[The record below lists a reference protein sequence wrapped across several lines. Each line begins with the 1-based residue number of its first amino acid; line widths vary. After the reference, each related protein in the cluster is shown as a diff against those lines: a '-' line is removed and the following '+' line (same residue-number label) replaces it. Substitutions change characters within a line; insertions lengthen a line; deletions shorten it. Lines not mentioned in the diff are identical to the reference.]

1 MSLRTLT
8 VTRTVNVPGG
18 EEMIKGIFEIGNSPE
33 ADAAKAAVELMNT
46 IAENAVSGFA
56 KNHNLP
62 DKTAV
67 AKGGQEETIDPGLKK
82 TDTEK
87 HEGCE
92 FTCEECG
99 SRINSN
105 ESRLSQIFANR
116 NLCRQC
122 LGKVEQ

>member
-8 VTRTVNVPGG
+8 ITRTIKSPGG
-18 EEMIKGIFEIGNSPE
+18 EETIQGIFEIGNSPE
-33 ADAAKAAVELMNT
+33 ADAAAAAIELMDT
-46 IAENAVSGFA
+46 IAKNAASGSGLGPAKEN
-56 KNHNLP
+56 KP
-62 DKTAV
+62 P
-67 AKGGQEETIDPGLKK
+67 EENK
-82 TDTEK
+82 
-87 HEGCE
+87 

-99 SRINSN
+99 SIINSN